1 MIDKI
6 SDDDFLDEIFVQNL
20 LIGSLFYLKTYV
32 FKNNQWSE
40 LIYNHS
46 DIRSCVVGVE
56 KFRFFTFNRMIEFD
70 AQTGKIDVYTQNW
83 GKIKQKYSDIHDFIL
98 NRDKFVYDT
107 NLYELNEITSV
118 VVRIFYQTSR
128 IKRGNF
134 TGSRSQR
141 WLKKYGDTSH
151 YWLLE
156 YINNVFNLK
165 LSLILNNF
173 NSSHKSNLYCRL
185 IYKVICASILH
196 NHNIDIRK
204 LVITAKC
211 TDFNYHFAGQE
222 QLMLNELNKI
232 GINGFKKLN
241 EDYQKM
247 GNLCIFN
254 DVHPFYFDKN
264 RMSRTNLIK
273 LSKQNK
279 DMLKTPS
286 YFNALML
293 KNNVGDV
300 IIDLVYVFRE
310 EVFPL
315 LRIQHDN
322 FDYELAEWVKYLS
335 YLHEKPVKQL
345 TDMSSYEIRQLKLLY
360 IPSYPKGK
368 QLVEYFKKEKQSE
381 QMVLTLIQI
390 GGKARDCLLKSGNFD
405 RTTQVCDLLNKKM
418 KSGEIS
424 TELYYLGFDEQKIN
438 LNNKIRVI

>member
-1 MIDKI
+1 
-6 SDDDFLDEIFVQNL
+6 
-20 LIGSLFYLKTYV
+20 
-32 FKNNQWSE
+32 
-40 LIYNHS
+40 
-46 DIRSCVVGVE
+46 
-56 KFRFFTFNRMIEFD
+56 
-70 AQTGKIDVYTQNW
+70 
-83 GKIKQKYSDIHDFIL
+83 
-98 NRDKFVYDT
+98 
-107 NLYELNEITSV
+107 
-118 VVRIFYQTSR
+118 
-128 IKRGNF
+128 
-134 TGSRSQR
+134 
-141 WLKKYGDTSH
+141 
-151 YWLLE
+151 
-156 YINNVFNLK
+156 VFNLK

-293 KNNVGDV
+293 KNNVGGC
-300 IIDLVYVFRE
+300 
-310 EVFPL
+310 
-315 LRIQHDN
+315 DN
-322 FDYELAEWVKYLS
+322 RFGLCVS
-335 YLHEKPVKQL
+335 
-345 TDMSSYEIRQLKLLY
+345 
-360 IPSYPKGK
+360 
-368 QLVEYFKKEKQSE
+368 
-381 QMVLTLIQI
+381 
-390 GGKARDCLLKSGNFD
+390 
-405 RTTQVCDLLNKKM
+405 
-418 KSGEIS
+418 
-424 TELYYLGFDEQKIN
+424 
-438 LNNKIRVI
+438 